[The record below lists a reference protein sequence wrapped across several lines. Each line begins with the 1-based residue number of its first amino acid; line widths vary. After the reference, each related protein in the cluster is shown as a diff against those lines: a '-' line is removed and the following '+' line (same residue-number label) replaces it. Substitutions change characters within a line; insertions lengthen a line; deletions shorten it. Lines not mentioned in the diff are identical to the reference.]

1 MRTFSADDI
10 HALAPYG
17 ALADGLN
24 DAFKAAPVAPERHHH
39 TIKTAGATDAT
50 LLLMPA
56 WKENAFIGVKT
67 ATIHPGNA
75 ATGKPAVHAVYLW
88 LDARDGTPLAL
99 FDGAALTARRTAA
112 ASALAARYLARND
125 ASVHLM
131 VGAGALAPHLMRAH
145 ASQRRLKT
153 FHVWARR
160 QDQAE
165 KIAGAARSDGLNAQA
180 VDDLE
185 AAARQADIISCA
197 TLSEE
202 PLIFGAWLKPGAHL
216 DLVGAF
222 KPTMRESDD
231 VAVKRARLFCDST
244 SGVLKEGGDIL
255 IPLGA
260 GVIAEGDI
268 AGDLRDLATGA
279 QPGRRGPDEI
289 TLYKSVG
296 GALQDY
302 AAADLI
308 WRRAR
313 QAPVL

>member
-1 MRTFSADDI
+1 MRRFSADDI

-17 ALADGLN
+17 ALVDALN
-24 DAFKAAPVAPERHHH
+24 AAFQTALVAPERHHH
-39 TIKTAGATDAT
+39 TIKSAGAEDAT

-56 WKENAFIGVKT
+56 WKENTFIGVKA

-75 ATGKPAVHAVYLW
+75 AIGKPAVHALYFW

-112 ASALAARYLARND
+112 ASALAARYLARDD

-145 ASQRRLKT
+145 ASQRRLGT
-153 FHVWARR
+153 FLVWARR
-160 QDQAE
+160 HDQAE
-165 KIAGAARSDGLNAQA
+165 KIAAAARSDGLNAQA
-180 VDDLE
+180 AGDLE
-185 AAARQADIISCA
+185 AAAREADIISCA

-222 KPTMRESDD
+222 KPTMRETDD
-231 VAVKRARLFCDST
+231 VAVKRATLFCDSK
-244 SGVLKEGGDIL
+244 SAALKEGGDIL
-255 IPLGA
+255 IPLRA

-268 AGDLRDLATGA
+268 AGDLGDLATGA
-279 QPGRRGPDEI
+279 HPGRRGPDEI

-296 GALQDY
+296 AALQDY

-308 WRRAR
+308 WRRTS
-313 QAPVL
+313 QAPV